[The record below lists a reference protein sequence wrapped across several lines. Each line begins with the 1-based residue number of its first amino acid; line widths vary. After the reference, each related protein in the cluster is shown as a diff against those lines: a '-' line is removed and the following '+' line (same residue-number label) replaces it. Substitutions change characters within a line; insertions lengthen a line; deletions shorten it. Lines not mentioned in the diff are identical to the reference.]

1 MTDGSQFVF
10 SAPNEGFRC
19 VVEPPDEV
27 AQMMKDNGVQAYSLH
42 RNLDDPN
49 SLMCLQM
56 FEDRETAEAFMNLM
70 GPAMEARE
78 DAGALEP
85 GSLTWW
91 LGEDVPGYS
100 SKP

>member
-1 MTDGSQFVF
+1 MAVSLFFQLRTKDFDAWLS
-10 SAPNEGFRC
+10 
-19 VVEPPDEV
+19 PPDEV